1 MSAFASSVAA
11 ILSRRLTAMLV
22 GKREIK
28 WDRGVV
34 LVGRGSWRGR
44 RRLAKHSTTRE
55 AAATT
60 M

>member
-1 MSAFASSVAA
+1 
-11 ILSRRLTAMLV
+11 MLV